1 MTARRRTTRLW
12 LVCHAATSA
21 LRSPAFPLDEPP
33 EPTAL
38 RELRAAHPQ
47 LRNADRCWTGLAL
60 RAVQTAEALGLS
72 PIVEPLLRE
81 CDYGEW
87 AGRSL
92 DDVHSRDPQGIAAW
106 LSDPEAAPHGGESI
120 AELIGRVAPWLNAAP
135 CAGQNLSG
143 HACFH
148 NSRRNGSRTPSARG
162 FVLAHRCRAALRD
175 EAQLCR
181 RALDSRLP
189 RRAPDIVPQALMR
202 PLLVPRMSSI
212 LLRLIHLGFASGAV
226 LRTGQFAR

>member
-106 LSDPEAAPHGGESI
+106 LSDPEAAPHGGEPI
-120 AELIGRVAPWLNAAP
+120 AELLWRVATWLNAQRHVPGKILAITHASVIRAAMVHALRAP
-135 CAGQNLSG
+135 ADSFWRIDVAPLSVMKLSCAGEHWTL
-143 HACFH
+143 ACL
-148 NSRRNGSRTPSARG
+148 G
-162 FVLAHRCRAALRD
+162 
-175 EAQLCR
+175 E
-181 RALDSRLP
+181 
-189 RRAPDIVPQALMR
+189 
-202 PLLVPRMSSI
+202 PL
-212 LLRLIHLGFASGAV
+212 
-226 LRTGQFAR
+226 T

>member
-106 LSDPEAAPHGGESI
+106 LSDPEAAPHGGEPI
-120 AELIGRVAPWLNAAP
+120 AELLWRVATWLNAQRHVPGKILAITHASVIRAAMVHALRAP
-135 CAGQNLSG
+135 ADSFWRIGVAPLSMMKLSCAGEHWAL
-143 HACFH
+143 AC
-148 NSRRNGSRTPSARG
+148 
-162 FVLAHRCRAALRD
+162 
-175 EAQLCR
+175 LCE
-181 RALDSRLP
+181 
-189 RRAPDIVPQALMR
+189 
-202 PLLVPRMSSI
+202 PL
-212 LLRLIHLGFASGAV
+212 
-226 LRTGQFAR
+226 T

>member
-106 LSDPEAAPHGGESI
+106 LSDPEAAPHGGEPI
-120 AELIGRVAPWLNAAP
+120 AELLWRVATWLNAQRHVPGKILAIT
-135 CAGQNLSG
+135 
-143 HACFH
+143 HA
-148 NSRRNGSRTPSARG
+148 S
-162 FVLAHRCRAALRD
+162 VIRAAMVH
-175 EAQLCR
+175 
-181 RALDSRLP
+181 AL
-189 RRAPDIVPQALMR
+189 RAPADSFWRIDVA
-202 PLLVPRMSSI
+202 PLSVMKLSRAGEQWTLSS
-212 LLRLIHLGFASGAV
+212 LGEP
-226 LRTGQFAR
+226 LT